1 MGTGTQL
8 AGRAAFAAVGLAVF
22 VAISERGQLVRGFRS
37 IGGIGLAI
45 AALLSISSG
54 SFIVALNHATV
65 ANVLFIQA
73 LSPIIAAILGIMFL
87 GEHLPRRTWGAMMFA
102 VAGVA
107 VLVGGPGARP
117 NVLGEGLALLMCVAF
132 AVMLVLTRLRRDV
145 SMVPATCLSQ
155 IIVFAAAAPFAD
167 PRGIDAR
174 TLALIAIL
182 GVGQLALGFVL
193 LNFGARLVPAGE
205 VGLITLLEIAVGP
218 LWVWLALSETPTAI
232 TLIGGSMIIAAVA
245 AQALFDV
252 RQATSSTM

>member
-1 MGTGTQL
+1 M
-8 AGRAAFAAVGLAVF
+8 F
-22 VAISERGQLVRGFRS
+22 VAVSERGQLVRGFRS
-37 IGGIGLAI
+37 IGRVGLAI

-73 LSPIIAAILGIMFL
+73 LSPIIAAILGIVFL
-87 GEHLPRRTWGAMMFA
+87 GEHLGRRTWVAMAVA

-155 IIVFAAAAPFAD
+155 LIVFAAAAPFAH
-167 PRGIDAR
+167 PRGIGAR
-174 TLALIAIL
+174 SLALIAIL
-182 GVGQLALGFVL
+182 GIGQLALGFVL

-218 LWVWLALSETPTAI
+218 LWVWIALAEAPTAVA
-232 TLIGGSMIIAAVA
+232 LIGGAMIIAAVA
-245 AQALFDV
+245 AQAFFDQ
-252 RQATSSTM
+252 QAISST